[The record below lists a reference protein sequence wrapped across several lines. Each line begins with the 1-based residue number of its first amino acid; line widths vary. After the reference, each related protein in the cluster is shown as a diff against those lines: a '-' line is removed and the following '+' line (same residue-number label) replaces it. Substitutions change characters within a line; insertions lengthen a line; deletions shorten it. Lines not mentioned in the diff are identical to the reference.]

1 MASNNENHVLN
12 LYLLFYQFLKNC
24 LPISKELKID
34 RFVHQLVTQQW
45 VNISEQAKA
54 LNEGK
59 LSIDLEKKIIDETI
73 KKIQELKTIF

>member
-1 MASNNENHVLN
+1 MTIFFFDLVSYLKKMASNNKNHVL
-12 LYLLFYQFLKNC
+12 KPIPAV
-24 LPISKELKID
+24 LPISKELEID

-59 LSIDLEKKIIDETI
+59 PSIDLEKKIIDETV
-73 KKIQELKTIF
+73 K